1 MNLEKGNLLTSWI
14 DADYWLFGLIYFI
27 VFKQKGLTGDMNRL
41 AADINSAIAE
51 KRKDENYVKNT
62 NRIGNLRDRILK
74 SIEIYGKYTS

>member
-1 MNLEKGNLLTSWI
+1 MNS
-14 DADYWLFGLIYFI
+14 
-27 VFKQKGLTGDMNRL
+27 L